1 MTEPRQS
8 ARVEP
13 LTSHEI
19 PQAPERSNASGA
31 CGQLGR
37 GSSPMSASLEP
48 PTLAPPGAG
57 LPAVQLLFS
66 RFILAV
72 ASAVDSRDSALR
84 RFNAEACRIR
94 KMVDPLD
101 ETVGVRRVLVPR
113 LLGLEDSSRFWS
125 PYMVVEHLVIVD
137 TNMFRIMTDL
147 VAGRLHPDEARIED
161 FKPAP
166 SVGRASLVTF
176 DKLVTQFNGQVPQW
190 PDLRTRLPPRSPVVR
205 PARRPSLVVPCRIAP
220 RDSPATVETHPRG
233 RSPCACR

>member
-1 MTEPRQS
+1 
-8 ARVEP
+8 
-13 LTSHEI
+13 
-19 PQAPERSNASGA
+19 
-31 CGQLGR
+31 
-37 GSSPMSASLEP
+37 MSASLEP

-94 KMVDPLD
+94 KMVDQLD

-147 VAGRLHPDEARIED
+147 MAGRLHPDEARIED

-190 PDLRTRLPPRSPVVR
+190 PDLRTLCRHVHPWFGPLDAHRWLSLAGLHHGIHRRQLKRILAGAVPVL
-205 PARRPSLVVPCRIAP
+205 AGNL
-220 RDSPATVETHPRG
+220 
-233 RSPCACR
+233 